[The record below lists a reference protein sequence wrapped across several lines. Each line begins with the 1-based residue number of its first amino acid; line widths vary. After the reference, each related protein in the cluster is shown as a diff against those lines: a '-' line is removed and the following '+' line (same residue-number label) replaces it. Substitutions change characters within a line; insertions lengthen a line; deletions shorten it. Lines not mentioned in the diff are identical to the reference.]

1 MGINLWEFRIGKHRP
16 IYELILW
23 YMRCFPGTFLKE
35 YLRFGVIGH
44 TDRFTLYTN
53 YDGITF
59 DLDLADFLQKMIFC
73 FQYYEHQYVK
83 ICKRLIPRGGIVMDV
98 GANIGQYAL
107 LASKL
112 AGSEGYVYAFEPGE
126 SLLLTLRR
134 NIVLNA
140 SNNIEVL
147 PVAVGNDKGRYSYY
161 PPSSTD
167 NQGTGSLIHDP
178 TGKSRSTTPIQVNM
192 VRLDDFCEERKI
204 NNVDF
209 IKIDVEGFDLEVLK
223 GSRTILLN
231 NPRVVVMVELADD
244 NLKAMGIGANDI
256 RQFMLD
262 LKFQMYKVTGTG
274 RLLMTSRTEELK
286 SCNGFFMRG

>member
-107 LASKL
+107 LAAKL
-112 AGSEGYVYAFEPGE
+112 VGSEGYVYAFEPGE
-126 SLLLTLRR
+126 SQLCKLRY
-134 NIVLNA
+134 NIALNA
-140 SNNIEVL
+140 LNNIDIL
-147 PVAVGNDKGRYSYY
+147 PIAVGNDRGSYSYY
-161 PPSSTD
+161 PSSCID
-167 NQGTGSLIHDP
+167 NQGRGSLIPDH
-178 TGKSRSTTPIQVNM
+178 TGNVRSTKPIQINM
-192 VRLDDFCEERKI
+192 ARLDDFCDERKI
-204 NNVDF
+204 KKVDF
-209 IKIDVEGFDLEVLK
+209 IKIDVEGYDLEVLK
-223 GSRTILLN
+223 GARNILLN
-231 NPRVVVMVELADD
+231 NPLVAVMVELEDD

-256 RQFMLD
+256 RRFMLD
-262 LKFQMYKVTGTG
+262 LKFHMYEVTGKG
-274 RLLMTSRTEELK
+274 RLRKTSITEGIK
-286 SCNGFFMRG
+286 SGNGFFIRG